1 MRFIQ
6 KITKQVETCSFL
18 TPFLLLAFKFYI
30 NKVVMYLL
38 NKETVKNYKK
48 DKDGH
53 PKLLKILTELESDV
67 QVKLERLIQQIKECK
82 EGLENIPNFE

>member
-1 MRFIQ
+1 
-6 KITKQVETCSFL
+6 
-18 TPFLLLAFKFYI
+18 
-30 NKVVMYLL
+30 MYLL